1 MFNMVS
7 VNCKCIKQN
16 KHGHSTKCFLYENEK
31 KKMTFKIL
39 LNLYLKRIQLILVKK
54 CDGYIEIKLQLQKKV
69 FYNKVQCEIF

>member
-1 MFNMVS
+1 MDTQQNVS
-7 VNCKCIKQN
+7 YMRMK
-16 KHGHSTKCFLYENEK
+16 K